1 GVEELRRDAAGRYL
15 VLASPGKY
23 ISVYAADGRP
33 LGDIP
38 SSDSKHPA
46 LISATAFDTDAEG
59 RLYAADRGANAVKI
73 FDAKGNLRRAI
84 PIAAPVSIA
93 ALPDGEFGLT
103 DLDSRHLLGVYSL
116 DGKLLRGMGDLSEM
130 AEHEK

>member
-46 LISATAFDTDAEG
+46 LISATDFDTDAEG
-59 RLYAADRGANAVKI
+59 RLYAADR
-73 FDAKGNLRRAI
+73 RARI
-84 PIAAPVSIA
+84 HRGIARWRVWPHRSGLA
-93 ALPDGEFGLT
+93 AFAGSLFTGWKVAARDGRPF
-103 DLDSRHLLGVYSL
+103 R
-116 DGKLLRGMGDLSEM
+116 DGR
-130 AEHEK
+130 A